1 MLKKFV
7 LPLTLTIWLSFSS
20 VNGYLCP
27 QPRDTSF
34 NGHQS
39 FNEGQKSGRAHLTKS
54 SPTKVSTALNKV
66 FSQTSLKNVKSR
78 HGRFKT
84 FLSLQESDNSNLEM
98 KEDTSS
104 DSTSISSTIGFTNK
118 LSPFPSSSLALPF
131 LLTSSLLVLYPSI
144 AGAVEEASPVSWIS
158 PTRSFV
164 GLFLNVSSLA
174 FLCRIVLSW
183 YPQVN
188 LNKFPTNV
196 LAWPTEPFLKATRTV
211 VPPAF
216 GVDVSPIIWV
226 AFLSFLNEILVSN
239 QGILTI
245 LESK

>member
-7 LPLTLTIWLSFSS
+7 LPLTITIWLSFSS
-20 VNGYLCP
+20 VNGYLSP
-27 QPRDTSF
+27 HPRDPSF
-34 NGHQS
+34 KGHQS
-39 FNEGQKSGRAHLTKS
+39 FNEGPKLGRDHLTKS
-54 SPTKVSTALNKV
+54 SPIKVSAALHKA
-66 FSQTSLKNVKSR
+66 FSQTSMKNVKAN

-84 FLSLQESDNSNLEM
+84 CLCLQQSDNSILEV
-98 KEDTSS
+98 EQETSS

-118 LSPFPSSSLALPF
+118 LSSFPSSSWVLPF
-131 LLTSSLLVLYPSI
+131 LLTSSLLVLYPSM

-164 GLFLNVSSLA
+164 GIFLNVSSFA